1 MVCYDMMIF
10 GRDATIWKILESEG
24 AKQSKNAFKIVKI
37 KFLAMYI
44 TNQ

>member
-1 MVCYDMMIF
+1 MYGLLWYDKLF
-10 GRDATIWKILESEG
+10 EYLESEG
-24 AKQSKNAFKIVKI
+24 AKQSKNAFKIVQI